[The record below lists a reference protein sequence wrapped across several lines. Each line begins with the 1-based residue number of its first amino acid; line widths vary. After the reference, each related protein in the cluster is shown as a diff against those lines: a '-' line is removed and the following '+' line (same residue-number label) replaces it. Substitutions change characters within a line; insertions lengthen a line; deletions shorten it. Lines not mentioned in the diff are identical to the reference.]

1 MSNETIALNKE
12 AIELALQAYELDPMN
27 DMYKTNLHQA
37 YNILGIVWY
46 DKARA
51 ESDLSEKI
59 VLWKEAVD
67 AFSKA
72 HDLAPDNELYKTNL
86 HLVYNHLGAS
96 LRKKSH
102 EESDVNKKIV
112 IMKEVVAAELKAYEL
127 APENDIYKENLHLA
141 YNCLGYLLDKKSHEE
156 SDVNEKIALMKG
168 AVDAFSKAYELAPE
182 NDIYKT
188 NLHRVYNN
196 LGFSLDN
203 KVVAEC
209 CLDEEIV
216 LQKEV
221 VAAFLEAHKLAPDN
235 ESYKTRLHQA
245 YDHLGNLLCDKMFE
259 ACCLNEEIA
268 LWEEVV
274 DACRE
279 AHNLAPEN
287 EMYKTNLHQAY
298 NNLGVLLCDKVLAEP
313 DLDEKIALMK
323 EAVNAYMEARDRAPE
338 NEMYKTH
345 LHRAYNK
352 LGNLLYNKALAE
364 SDSNEKVAIWKEA
377 VAALLEAH
385 NLAPE
390 NELCKTNLHQAYNE
404 LGVSLSNKA
413 RAESDSNE
421 KVAIW
426 KEAVKACREACN
438 LAPENVIYKVSLWV
452 VSNHLECYIAPTSM
466 DVSTAED
473 VAVLSGDLVA
483 EWSD

>member
-274 DACRE
+274 GACREAYNFAPENDIYKTNLHRAYNHLGDLLCDKVLEACCLNEEIALWEEVVDACRE

-287 EMYKTNLHQAY
+287 EMY
-298 NNLGVLLCDKVLAEP
+298 
-313 DLDEKIALMK
+313 
-323 EAVNAYMEARDRAPE
+323 
-338 NEMYKTH
+338 
-345 LHRAYNK
+345 
-352 LGNLLYNKALAE
+352 
-364 SDSNEKVAIWKEA
+364 
-377 VAALLEAH
+377 
-385 NLAPE
+385 
-390 NELCKTNLHQAYNE
+390 KTNLHQAYNE